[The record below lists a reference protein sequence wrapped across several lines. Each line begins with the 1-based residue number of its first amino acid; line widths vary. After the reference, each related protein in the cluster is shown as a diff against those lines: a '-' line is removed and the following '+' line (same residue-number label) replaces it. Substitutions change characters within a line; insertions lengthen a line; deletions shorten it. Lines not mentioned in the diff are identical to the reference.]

1 MTYSLTNQTCAGVL
15 LSNNSCE
22 IQLNRLS
29 YKHSRSRG
37 WSRKDVETS
46 SFKGKRSRYE
56 NIERQISNI
65 QGILFPPAPSL
76 QTVSATMLAILVSVD
91 YMTWILMTDKLKM
104 ADSHHEN
111 VEDINIAETNGS
123 GLNDVE
129 ETEEVARYS
138 IFFFICVRL

>member
-1 MTYSLTNQTCAGVL
+1 M
-15 LSNNSCE
+15 
-22 IQLNRLS
+22 S

-37 WSRKDVETS
+37 WSRKDAETS
-46 SFKGKRSRYE
+46 SFNGKRSRYE

-76 QTVSATMLAILVSVD
+76 QTVSATMLALVSVD
-91 YMTWILMTDKLKM
+91 YMTWILMTDKLTM

-111 VEDINIAETNGS
+111 VENINIAETNGS

-138 IFFFICVRL
+138 IFFLICVRL